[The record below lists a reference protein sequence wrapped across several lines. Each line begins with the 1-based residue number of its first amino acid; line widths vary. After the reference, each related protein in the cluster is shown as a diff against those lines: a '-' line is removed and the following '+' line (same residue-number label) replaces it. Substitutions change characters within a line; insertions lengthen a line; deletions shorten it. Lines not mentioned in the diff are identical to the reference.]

1 MKTIQFILIVILCA
15 LGMFI
20 NRYVPNDW
28 QYLWGFVVATSLSIL
43 ITNIM
48 KRNGRKEKDKNDL

>member
-20 NRYVPNDW
+20 NRYVPNNW

-43 ITNIM
+43 ITNIV
-48 KRNGRKEKDKNDL
+48 KRNGKKEKDKNDL